1 MTSLPMLVP
10 VRPPS
15 YLYLGVV
22 HAHPSL
28 IFDSLSYVYLTDKA
42 NGEGKWVWCEVGEH
56 SVVPDDHWDSVYPG
70 FADCFQCCTE
80 NEFLEVTGLE
90 RNETGDIIDK
100 DGQVLL
106 TAAGYTAAEKKVAG
120 TFTLYSLSLSRNV
133 LDSVLNSVLCR

>member
-1 MTSLPMLVP
+1 MLVP

-22 HAHPSL
+22 HASHPSL

>member
-1 MTSLPMLVP
+1 MRMAILICHGWEPMTLEQPAP
-10 VRPPS
+10 
-15 YLYLGVV
+15 
-22 HAHPSL
+22 
-28 IFDSLSYVYLTDKA
+28 
-42 NGEGKWVWCEVGEH
+42 
-56 SVVPDDHWDSVYPG
+56 
-70 FADCFQCCTE
+70 CFECCTE

-90 RNETGDIIDK
+90 RNKTGDIIDK

>member
-1 MTSLPMLVP
+1 
-10 VRPPS
+10 
-15 YLYLGVV
+15 
-22 HAHPSL
+22 
-28 IFDSLSYVYLTDKA
+28 
-42 NGEGKWVWCEVGEH
+42 
-56 SVVPDDHWDSVYPG
+56 
-70 FADCFQCCTE
+70 
-80 NEFLEVTGLE
+80 LE